1 MGGFPTFTKHL
12 PQKLDSFGNWFQ
24 TVSKSKLVQHA
35 SLQVS
40 RARAVVW
47 WILCLRGSVVP
58 GLLAPS
64 GFSDAASYENVLFVL
79 SSCVLRQVV
88 QHLLPLPAFAYPFGV
103 ASSGHRL
110 LQK

>member
-1 MGGFPTFTKHL
+1 MGGFHTFTKHL

-47 WILCLRGSVVP
+47 WMFSLDAKSRSMGFP
-58 GLLAPS
+58 F
-64 GFSDAASYENVLFVL
+64 GFSFHGEPFSNLLDRLNDRTYEVFP
-79 SSCVLRQVV
+79 SD
-88 QHLLPLPAFAYPFGV
+88 G
-103 ASSGHRL
+103 
-110 LQK
+110 